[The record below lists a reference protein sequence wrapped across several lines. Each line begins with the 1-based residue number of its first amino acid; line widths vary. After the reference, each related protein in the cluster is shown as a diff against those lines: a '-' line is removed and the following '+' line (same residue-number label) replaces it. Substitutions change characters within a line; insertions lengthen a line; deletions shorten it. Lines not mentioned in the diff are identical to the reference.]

1 MRRRDISKALFATV
15 TGSAVVARQADAQTC
30 TAPCYTRTAAEI
42 AAGVTPTNYA
52 YAPGPLIDVRRYGWS
67 STNTAAQN
75 ATALNTAI
83 SISQTTVTSGNYGAT
98 IQLPPGAYALNPVV
112 VPAYTIIRGTGQRS
126 TILQWT
132 SGGANT
138 LFTLGGTSGTVTN
151 SPGVSDFSVQLTG
164 TQGTIVLLQGTVHAE
179 VSRLYLEGETISSGR
194 STAGVVIDG
203 SNASAFF
210 NCVSDVECNHI
221 HSGFVETTTGSQQPT
236 QNYFVNCNGS
246 GDALAEGL
254 PTDTTSVGIT
264 RGNGSAPAGTG
275 QGTVYIGCDFENY
288 GTGAHFTSVCGP
300 GIFSG
305 IRFEFNTVD
314 ILLDNNSAPQIW
326 LGSIITTITNN
337 TGVLLNQYIG
347 CFNGSNLPILNDLTP
362 TQFNANSLTDVPIT
376 IECFTEQTSDVVQ
389 IKNASNVVIGGI
401 DATAQARMQTVRV
414 TQPATSG
421 SAGQITFGNATTA
434 SATAGTNG
442 ATPAQVAGYL
452 TFDDGGTKFKI
463 PYYNS

>member
-164 TQGTIVLLQGTVHAE
+164 KGEMKALKIDPSLFKEDQVEILEDLIVTAHNDAKAKADSAMQQRMGEMTQG
-179 VSRLYLEGETISSGR
+179 
-194 STAGVVIDG
+194 
-203 SNASAFF
+203 
-210 NCVSDVECNHI
+210 
-221 HSGFVETTTGSQQPT
+221 
-236 QNYFVNCNGS
+236 
-246 GDALAEGL
+246 L
-254 PTDTTSVGIT
+254 PL
-264 RGNGSAPAGTG
+264 P
-275 QGTVYIGCDFENY
+275 
-288 GTGAHFTSVCGP
+288 P
-300 GIFSG
+300 GMK
-305 IRFEFNTVD
+305 
-314 ILLDNNSAPQIW
+314 
-326 LGSIITTITNN
+326 
-337 TGVLLNQYIG
+337 
-347 CFNGSNLPILNDLTP
+347 LP
-362 TQFNANSLTDVPIT
+362 F
-376 IECFTEQTSDVVQ
+376 
-389 IKNASNVVIGGI
+389 
-401 DATAQARMQTVRV
+401 
-414 TQPATSG
+414 
-421 SAGQITFGNATTA
+421 
-434 SATAGTNG
+434 
-442 ATPAQVAGYL
+442 
-452 TFDDGGTKFKI
+452 
-463 PYYNS
+463 